1 MSKNRTSN
9 NCNSNSCN
17 FRKWKRKT
25 KKLDIIEQTLER
37 RKRKIDVQIVRRLV
51 ATTLKSNMKMQ
62 THVRI
67 RSW

>member
-1 MSKNRTSN
+1 MSKNRTFN

-51 ATTLKSNMKMQ
+51 ATTLKSNMKTQ